1 MLGRIDTQ
9 LLAIPSMMLDIFI
22 LIFSTACG
30 GNHLSVNL
38 LYSFLV
44 DLLPRI
50 APDPPSDLSAPLY
63 LNTTHPLNKLERENM
78 KRGQLVDNLSEEFN
92 FDLEK
97 ALRTEVEPSEEEV
110 LEAVGG
116 EESRGTLRESF
127 IRFTFQLGDTDDST
141 IWK

>member
-22 LIFSTACG
+22 LIYSTACR

-63 LNTTHPLNKLERENM
+63 LRTAHPLNNLERENM